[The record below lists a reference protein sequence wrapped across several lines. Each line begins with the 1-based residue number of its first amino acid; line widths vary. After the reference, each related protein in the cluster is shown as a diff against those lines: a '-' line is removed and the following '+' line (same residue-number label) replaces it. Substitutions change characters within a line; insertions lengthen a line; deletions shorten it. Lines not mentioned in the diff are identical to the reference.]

1 MVKVSVIVPVY
12 NSGKYIEKCI
22 ESIINQTYQNI
33 EVLIVNDGSTDN
45 SYSIC
50 NEYAKKDSRIKL
62 FSIEN
67 SGVSYA
73 RNLGIE
79 NAQGKFITFV
89 DSDDWIKSNMID
101 FAIEKQQQ
109 TNSDIIIWSCIKSY
123 PNREIL
129 VPLLNEEDQS
139 FIDDKSYLYLKSIN
153 YFHKQDI
160 SKTAVSAGTT
170 WCKLYKRE
178 FLLKNNLQF
187 NPKLTRA
194 QDTIFS
200 INAFY
205 MAGKISYFNE
215 HLYHY
220 RENEGSITSGTKFIE
235 DTETPFNALLNEF
248 ILFTEKLDKPELYK
262 ESIYIRATLI
272 LMWHLKHKYFHEKF
286 EGNLFK
292 RRKSLKKLLD
302 NELYS
307 ESIKNVNLN
316 DLPKKEKIMIKFF
329 KRDMILFFYIVY
341 KLNNKLIKTLKK

>member
-1 MVKVSVIVPVY
+1 MVKVSIIVPVY
-12 NSGKYIEKCI
+12 NSEKYIEKCI
-22 ESIINQTYQNI
+22 ESLINQTYQNI
-33 EVLIVNDGSTDN
+33 EILIINDGSTDN

-50 NEYAKKDSRIKL
+50 DEYAKKDTRIKL

-79 NAQGKFITFV
+79 NAQGEFITFV

-101 FAIEKQQQ
+101 FAVKKQ
-109 TNSDIIIWSCIKSY
+109 NEDNADIIIWSCIKSN

-129 VPLLNEEDQS
+129 VPLLNEDDQS
-139 FIDDKSYLYLKSIN
+139 FTDDKSYLYLKSIN
-153 YFHKQDI
+153 YFYKQDI

-170 WCKLYKRE
+170 WCKLYKRKFILE
-178 FLLKNNLQF
+178 NNLRF

-194 QDTIFS
+194 QDTVFS

-205 MAGKISYFNE
+205 IAGKISYYNE

-220 RENEGSITSGTKFIE
+220 RENEDSITSGTKFIK
-235 DTETPFNALLNEF
+235 DTKTPFNSLLNEF
-248 ILFTEKLDKPELYK
+248 ILFTEKLDNPELYK
-262 ESIYIRATLI
+262 EAIHIRAILI

-292 RRKSLKKLLD
+292 RRKSIKRLL
-302 NELYS
+302 NNKLYS
-307 ESIKNVNLN
+307 ESIKNVNLS
-316 DLPKKEKIMIKFF
+316 DLPKKERIMVKFF
-329 KRDMILFFYIVY
+329 KRNMILSFYIIY
-341 KLNNKLIKTLKK
+341 KLNNTLIKTLKN